1 MPYRRLLTPILV
13 SLALLGAAC
22 AAEEADP
29 APTPEAAPTTA
40 QAQEATEPSE
50 SDAAP
55 VERSSLDAIPRW

>member
-40 QAQEATEPSE
+40 
-50 SDAAP
+50 
-55 VERSSLDAIPRW
+55 